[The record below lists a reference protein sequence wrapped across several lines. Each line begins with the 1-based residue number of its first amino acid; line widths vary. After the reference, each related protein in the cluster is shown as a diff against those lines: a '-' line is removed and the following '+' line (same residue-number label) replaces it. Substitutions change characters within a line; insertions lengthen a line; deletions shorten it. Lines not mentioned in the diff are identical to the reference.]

1 MDYKMDPS
9 RFNIIMLKGDELI
22 KAYCCS
28 FERFQQSLIMNEGVL
43 EAGTYSLIIEPVFN
57 DTFDEDLD
65 SRKIIVDIYCAQ

>member
-1 MDYKMDPS
+1 
-9 RFNIIMLKGDELI
+9 
-22 KAYCCS
+22 
-28 FERFQQSLIMNEGVL
+28 MNEGVL